1 MRWVKHL
8 SMAHADDELDAVLEK
23 HGGEGYGAYWL
34 IVEDIAAAMDA
45 GRMEPSAVHTEL
57 KWAQIC
63 HVSVRAMRNV
73 IQTLSNH
80 LAIIN
85 QSPDNR
91 VQIAIPNILKYKD
104 EYSKKSGQ
112 TPEPIRADRE
122 QIESRT
128 ETDTEP
134 SPTGDVLALTAP
146 EPKQRVRKPKPEA
159 IPESPEFV
167 EFYSLYPRHVG
178 RGPAWRAWQKHVH
191 NGDAPKVIAGLKAA
205 LPALNRAEEDKRPHP
220 STWLDQERWRDRE
233 GVIEP
238 NPSPAGI
245 PLRRP
250 SKMDEVHRLL
260 EEKKARHPE
269 QFL

>member
-1 MRWVKHL
+1 MRWFKHL
-8 SMAHADDELDAVLEK
+8 TSAHSDKALAKVSEDHGPVGPGIYWGLVEHIAGPMEAGKMIPMASHS
-23 HGGEGYGAYWL
+23 
-34 IVEDIAAAMDA
+34 IA
-45 GRMEPSAVHTEL
+45 
-57 KWAQIC
+57 KWASILDTSSRTFTKIC
-63 HVSVRAMRNV
+63 KSLQTESLIFCESSSDRLTISV
-73 IQTLSNH
+73 
-80 LAIIN
+80 
-85 QSPDNR
+85 
-91 VQIAIPNILKYKD
+91 PNILKYKD